1 MVLKYKLS
9 FKDIKIED
17 FKIYLFS
24 LFKAFIPKKKISSL
38 FHNSQLSR
46 YDSLNI
52 IDSKKEYIYEICYK
66 KWEDFV

>member
-24 LFKAFIPKKKISSL
+24 LFKAFVPKKKIKNL
-38 FHNSQLSR
+38 
-46 YDSLNI
+46 
-52 IDSKKEYIYEICYK
+52 
-66 KWEDFV
+66 EDLESFIQKNLHGFRR